1 MTLLKTTLEFRA
13 NSEEEANSIMEQ
25 YKKEA
30 TEKGYTLGSAG
41 YVYKSKKSG
50 EEAWVVKIVQNFCGV
65 WDE

>member
-13 NSEEEANSIMEQ
+13 NSEEEANGIMEQ

-41 YVYKSKKSG
+41 YVYKSKKRG
-50 EEAWVVKIVQNFCGV
+50 EEA
-65 WDE
+65 